1 MNQFPRRHALAAI
14 ALAAAAIALPL
25 SAQAQGRPDLVSQ
38 GLRDT
43 SKQYVPDQLI
53 VQFRATAS
61 ESGKAA
67 ALAQVSG
74 SIQLDLRLRDKRADG
89 RGDLQLVKLPA
100 GISVAAAVAA
110 LQRRAE
116 VDFVEPN
123 WVYRHQAVSND
134 TYFTSGQL
142 WGMYGAATT
151 PANTFGT
158 GAATA
163 WANGKTCSA
172 AVFVAV
178 IDEGAMFSH
187 ADLSGQFW
195 ANPYDP
201 VDGIDNDG
209 NGYIDD
215 VRGWDFVGDDNTI
228 FDGRSDDHGTH
239 VSGTIAGKGGN
250 GAGVVGMCWSL
261 KLISAKFLGNNGGTT
276 ADAVLAVDY
285 VTDLKVLHSLNLVA
299 SNNSWGGGG
308 FSQALQDAITRAGQ
322 AEILFVASAG
332 NSAQNSD
339 VSPSYPAAY
348 NNANIISVASIDAN
362 GALSGFSNFGATT
375 VDLGAPGGN
384 IFSTL
389 PGRAGRST
397 YGSYS
402 GTSMAAPHVTG
413 AAAMYKSINP
423 GATAAQVKAA
433 ILASATPTA
442 SLSGKTVTGGRL
454 NVSGF

>member
-1 MNQFPRRHALAAI
+1 LNPSRRRHALAAI
-14 ALAAAAIALPL
+14 ALAAASIALPL
-25 SAQAQGRPDLVSQ
+25 SAQAQGRPDLVSM
-38 GLRDT
+38 GLRDA
-43 SKQYVPDQLI
+43 SKQYVPDELI
-53 VQFRATAS
+53 VQFRASAS
-61 ESGKAA
+61 EDRQSA
-67 ALAQVSG
+67 ALAPVAGRLMQS
-74 SIQLDLRLRDKRADG
+74 LRLRSQRSDG
-89 RGDLQLVKLPA
+89 RGDMHRVKLPA
-100 GISVAAAVAA
+100 GVSVAAAIAA
-110 LQRRAE
+110 LQGHAD
-116 VDFVEPN
+116 VDFAEPN
-123 WVYRHQAVSND
+123 WVYRRQAVSND

-142 WGMYGAATT
+142 WGMYGANTT

-172 AVFVAV
+172 DVFVAV

-187 ADLSGQFW
+187 ADLNGQFW
-195 ANPYDP
+195 VNPHDP

-215 VRGWDFVGDDNTI
+215 VRGWDFVGDDNTT
-228 FDGRSDDHGTH
+228 FDGRGDDHGTH
-239 VSGTIAGKGGN
+239 VAGTIGGKGGN
-250 GAGVVGMCWSL
+250 GAGVVGMCWSV
-261 KLISAKFLGNNGGTT
+261 KLISAKFLGSNGGTT

-285 VTDLKVLHSLNLVA
+285 VSDLKTLHNLNLVA
-299 SNNSWGGGG
+299 TNNSWGGGG
-308 FSQALQDAITRAGQ
+308 FSQALQDAITRAG
-322 AEILFVASAG
+322 AADILFVASAG
-332 NSAQNSD
+332 NSSANSD

-348 NNANIISVASIDAN
+348 NNANIISVASIDSN
-362 GALSGFSNFGATT
+362 GRLSSFSNYGATT

-413 AAAMYKSINP
+413 AVAMYKSINP
-423 GATAAQVKAA
+423 GATAAQIKSA
-433 ILASATPTA
+433 ILSSATPTPA
-442 SLSGKTVTGGRL
+442 LAGKTVTGGRL